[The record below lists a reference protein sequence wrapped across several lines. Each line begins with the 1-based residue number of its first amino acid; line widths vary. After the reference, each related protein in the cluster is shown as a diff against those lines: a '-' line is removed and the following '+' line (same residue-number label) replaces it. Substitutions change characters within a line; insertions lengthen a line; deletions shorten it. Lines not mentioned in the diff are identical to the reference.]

1 MKNIGVSARGARGA
15 PAPPERKSSRLRG
28 KASEETCPLFLTLQ
42 NSYLF
47 RFEIYVIHY
56 YSLQDQS
63 VCRVN
68 VIDAR
73 VLCSSYICLFLI
85 DC

>member
-1 MKNIGVSARGARGA
+1 MFQMVLGEVELKAGVAIIGVSARGARGA

-28 KASEETCPLFLTLQ
+28 KASEETCPLFLTLL

-47 RFEIYVIHY
+47 GFEMYVM
-56 YSLQDQS
+56 QS

-68 VIDAR
+68 RLIDAR
-73 VLCSSYICLFLI
+73 VLCSS
-85 DC
+85 